1 MKITSKIGLKIPN
14 PMVKILAAVILL
26 VVNIFSKK
34 SQVAEIK
41 QKVMRHFRTET
52 VPQLADQV
60 MGIVKNLIEE
70 QVDQVNAA
78 IDKGM
83 ETQLAS
89 AQKALDDLVKRA
101 SDEKAEK
108 EYESF
113 NKRQKIESDFD
124 RIVKQLENKKDEAK

>member
-1 MKITSKIGLKIPN
+1 
-14 PMVKILAAVILL
+14 
-26 VVNIFSKK
+26 
-34 SQVAEIK
+34 
-41 QKVMRHFRTET
+41 MRHFRTET

-108 EYESF
+108 EEHLAHL
-113 NKRQKIESDFD
+113 QED
-124 RIVKQLENKKDEAK
+124 LEAVNGVLSEVGA

>member
-1 MKITSKIGLKIPN
+1 M
-14 PMVKILAAVILL
+14 
-26 VVNIFSKK
+26 NIFSKK

-83 ETQLAS
+83 EIQLAS

-108 EYESF
+108 EEYLAHLQE
-113 NKRQKIESDFD
+113 D
-124 RIVKQLENKKDEAK
+124 LEAVNGVLSEVGA